1 MTRRIGESM
10 TASARWI
17 DKEGEPLSCKDK
29 LSTLEE
35 NLAEVLEIALEA
47 LEDAAV
53 MGADTDAAR
62 QVFIDEI
69 ASLRPR
75 FANTASNGAE
85 S

>member
-1 MTRRIGESM
+1 M
-10 TASARWI
+10 TASVRWI
-17 DKEGEPLSCKDK
+17 DKEGEPLSCKEK

-35 NLAEVLEIALEA
+35 NLAELLEIALEA

-69 ASLRPR
+69 ASLQPR
-75 FANTASNGAE
+75 FAKPASSEAE